1 MTERPTFVYVTYIAS
16 TRERV
21 REALADADLTA
32 QYWGHSNVSDWQVGS
47 TWEHQR
53 LDGSHAV
60 DVAGTVLESSP
71 PDRLVLTFGPPGEAM
86 TRVTFD
92 VEPYGAIVRLTV
104 THDDLTSDKDSELA
118 AHGWPAVLSNLKS
131 LLETGAVL
139 PETPWE
145 MPAR

>member
-21 REALADADLTA
+21 WEALTDADLTA

-71 PDRLVLTFGPPGEAM
+71 PDRLVLTFGPP
-86 TRVTFD
+86 
-92 VEPYGAIVRLTV
+92 VR
-104 THDDLTSDKDSELA
+104 
-118 AHGWPAVLSNLKS
+118 
-131 LLETGAVL
+131 
-139 PETPWE
+139 
-145 MPAR
+145 R